1 MNTAAYSH
9 IELMNPKLEIKYL
22 SLETSRNRL
31 LDELEGL
38 DDELLNTPPAAEK
51 WSINQIVYHLVEV
64 EKVTTGYISNKLQ
77 KEDSLASSGFSNN
90 LKSLLLKL
98 ALRSGRKFKAPAVV
112 AEVPESIRL
121 HKLRQQWDTTRY
133 KLEDVL
139 NEVPAHLMDK
149 CLFKHPY
156 VGPLSITQTLSF
168 LQDHFNHHERQIQQ
182 IKKNLMKLPA

>member
-22 SLETSRNRL
+22 SLEKSRNRL

-38 DDELLNTPPAAEK
+38 DDELLNTAPATDK
-51 WSINQIVYHLVEV
+51 WSINQIVYHLVES
-64 EKVTTGYISNKLQ
+64 EKLTTSYIQSKLQ
-77 KEDSLASSGFSNN
+77 KEETLGASGLSNTI
-90 LKSLLLKL
+90 KSLILKL
-98 ALRSGRKFKAPAVV
+98 ALRSGRKYKAPAAV
-112 AEVPESIRL
+112 ATVPDKVQL
-121 HKLRQQWDTTRY
+121 HKLRQQWDTNRY

-156 VGPLSITQTLSF
+156 VGPLSLTQTLGF
-168 LQDHFNHHERQIQQ
+168 LQDHFDHHERQIQQ
-182 IKKNLMKLPA
+182 IRRSLLK